1 MKIFKLT
8 IVILLLLLTFASV
21 SYSATNRELVLKDGE
36 KLTINKVYYKAGVTM
51 PPSGSL
57 SISAIQRIWNKLSTA
72 AKFDAFVMYDP
83 KEEVN
88 AYITQAN
95 KNDFLVVIQL
105 GLLKVL
111 KTEDEVAGVIGHE
124 IGHGVKRHGEK
135 RQGNTAGVVVGANI
149 LSSIL
154 GGGLLGDLAVGIGA
168 NLAVSGYSR
177 EHEVEADD
185 FGVEYSTKAGYSPW
199 GLYNSINSM
208 SKAGLVTP
216 PSGFNS
222 HPPTERRMTRLK
234 NEAQKWE
241 KYVTENSKTQTK
253 EDSIKQ
259 TEQVVHDGNLAIN
272 KSDGVDVIDSYPID
286 QGQKNVLT
294 VLHNR
299 ATTLYNSGKY
309 KEALSAFIR
318 GVNTYKKNY
327 LSALWAARC
336 AQKLGDKKEMKK
348 WVDKSLEINPS
359 YVPAKQFKDMYF

>member
-1 MKIFKLT
+1 MKNKMKIFKLT

-21 SYSATNRELVLKDGE
+21 SHSATNRELVLKDGE

-57 SISAIQRIWNKLSTA
+57 AISAIQRIWNKLSTA
-72 AKFDAFVMYDP
+72 AKIDAFVMCDP

-88 AYITQAN
+88 AFITQAN

-135 RQGNTAGVVVGANI
+135 RQGNTAGVVVGAN
-149 LSSIL
+149 
-154 GGGLLGDLAVGIGA
+154 
-168 NLAVSGYSR
+168 LAVSGYSR
-177 EHEVEADD
+177 ENEVDADD
-185 FGVEYSTKAGYSPW
+185 LGVEYSTKAGYNPW

-241 KYVTENSKTQTK
+241 KYVTENSKTAKTQTK

-259 TEQVVHDGNLAIN
+259 ADQVAHDGNLAIN
-272 KSDGVDVIDSYPID
+272 KSDGVDVIASYPID